1 MRIYT
6 VFNFHINPYKKLIQW
21 HFLIFPTGWLV
32 GNPSVRVYTFIHSLL
47 FRLPIF
53 LSIDTK
59 GLSGLLPVQTGKI
72 MIIYYTNQAKN
83 WQS

>member
-1 MRIYT
+1 MR
-6 VFNFHINPYKKLIQW
+6 VC
-21 HFLIFPTGWLV
+21 
-32 GNPSVRVYTFIHSLL
+32 TFIHSLL

-72 MIIYYTNQAKN
+72 MIIYYTKQAKN
-83 WQS
+83 WQSLK